1 MTLLE
6 DIANF
11 PEKYFGGIL
20 PEEQDNKQVLAKFV
34 VQLQM
39 KLAEL
44 DDQIDL
50 LQSEES
56 LRLYELWSQDEPCF
70 KQFLNNKKAVLTE
83 EISQIREQVEAF
95 K

>member
-1 MTLLE
+1 
-6 DIANF
+6 
-11 PEKYFGGIL
+11 
-20 PEEQDNKQVLAKFV
+20 
-34 VQLQM
+34 M

-56 LRLYELWSQDEPCF
+56 LGLYELWSQNELSF
-70 KQFLNNKKAVLTE
+70 NQFLAKKKAVLTE